1 MPGFNLYLSNHSEVL
16 VDQLAH
22 VVGEPPLPP
31 FEAEVIVVQSQGMER
46 WLTQQL
52 SEKLG
57 IWANGRFPFPNL
69 MVQQIFQAVLKEDIP
84 DPSTSS
90 ELMAWR
96 LQRVLPAC
104 VDRPEFENLKN
115 YLGTEKRDLKSA
127 QLCQQIAD
135 TFDQY
140 TLYRPEMILRWEE
153 GQETH
158 WQAQL
163 WRRIVAEGQTAHR
176 ADIRRRFFQALQQRK
191 LDLSELPR
199 RISIFGIPAL
209 PRFHL
214 DVFVVVS
221 HFVDVHLFL
230 MNPSQEF
237 WADIVSERE
246 LARRRERQRR
256 QYALPFPEDHH
267 FEVGN
272 PLLASLGKVGKE
284 FFGMLLDQNNYVEWS
299 RYADAGEDS
308 VLACLQS
315 DILKLHHRGEGG
327 LRKVLSSGD
336 DSLQIH
342 SCHSPMREM
351 EVLRDRLLALFDEHP
366 DLRPEHVLVMTPDI
380 QAYAP
385 YITAVFSG
393 DREAEQRIPFSI
405 SDRNAKSESPLA
417 QGFLKILDLS
427 GSRLAVSAVMD
438 LLDMSIVLR
447 RFGIQ
452 VEDHEQILEWVKET
466 RICWGIDGEDRQRQ
480 GIPAFDENSWRAGL
494 DRLLLGYALP
504 SLGAQ
509 TFAGI
514 LPFDGV
520 EGSGSQAL
528 GRLVEFLERLFTTV
542 RDLERPRPLSGWS
555 ESLSALLSQ
564 FFAEEEESEREFQM
578 VRRHVRR
585 LAEIQKET
593 GYEQAVPLEVIRYTL
608 ERRLQVSE
616 LNRWFL
622 TGGVTFCAMLPMR
635 SIPFR
640 VIALVGMN
648 NDAFPRAHQPLSFDL
663 VASHPLPGDRS
674 LREEDRYLF
683 LEALLSA
690 REHFHISYVG
700 QSTRDNSEIPPSVLV
715 SELMDVVEQGFV
727 FAGAEPISQRL
738 SIRHRLQAFSPF
750 YFSGMSQLFSF
761 SQENLMALKAQR
773 SSDWRPRPFI
783 PASIGEPPTELRRID
798 VRELKRFYRNPT
810 KFLLRRRLGIVLD
823 EAHSLLED
831 SEPFVLK
838 ELDAY
843 GLKQELAARHLAGAE
858 ISTSYA
864 SMRGQGILPAG
875 KAGEILFREVVSNVE
890 AFTASLRPLLSGEVL
905 PALELDLELAG
916 FHVMGRIDDVW
927 TDHVLRYRCA
937 EAKAKDHVNL
947 WIDHLLLHCAG
958 PTGYPRTSILVT
970 QDGVWSLPP
979 VRDCRLI
986 LERLCRLYWQGL
998 SKPLQFFPQT
1008 SYQYVHS
1015 RRNGASQEE
1024 AMSDAGRIW
1033 NGSRHKRGEREDA
1046 YYELAF
1052 RQVKPLDEVFVSV
1065 ALDVLVPVLE
1075 HERLRSE

>member
-31 FEAEVIVVQSQGMER
+31 FETEVIVVQSQGMER

-52 SEKLG
+52 SKKLG
-57 IWANGRFPFPNL
+57 IWANGGFPFPNL
-69 MVQQIFQAVLKEDIP
+69 MVQQIFQAALKENIP
-84 DPSTSS
+84 DPSSSS

-127 QLCQQIAD
+127 QLCRQIAD

-153 GQETH
+153 GQESH

-163 WRRIVAEGQTAHR
+163 WRKLVAEGQTAHR
-176 ADIRRRFFQALQQRK
+176 ADIRRRFFKALQERK
-191 LDLSELPR
+191 CDLSELPR

-214 DVFVVVS
+214 DVFVAIS
-221 HFVDVHLFL
+221 RLVDVHLFL

-237 WADIVSERE
+237 WADIVSEKE
-246 LARRRERQRR
+246 LARKRERQRR

-284 FFGMLLDQNNYVEWS
+284 FFGMLLDQSNYVEWS
-299 RYADAGEDS
+299 RYEDAGEDTL
-308 VLACLQS
+308 LACLQS
-315 DILKLHHRGEGG
+315 DILKLNHRSEGG
-327 LRKVLSSGD
+327 LRKVLSPSD

-351 EVLRDRLLALFDEHP
+351 EILRDRLLALFDEHP
-366 DLRPEHVLVMTPDI
+366 DLRPEDVLVMTPDI

-393 DREAEQRIPFSI
+393 YPEAEQRIPFAI
-405 SDRNAKSESPLA
+405 SDRSAKAESQIA

-427 GSRLAVSAVMD
+427 GSRLGVSAVMD

-447 RFGIQ
+447 RFGIRP
-452 VEDHEQILEWVKET
+452 EDREQILEWVKET

-504 SLGAQ
+504 SLRDQ

-520 EGSGSQAL
+520 EGSGSRAL
-528 GRLVEFLERLFTTV
+528 GGLVEFLERLFATV
-542 RDLERPRPLSGWS
+542 RDLERPRPLTAWS
-555 ESLSALLSQ
+555 ECLSALLSQ
-564 FFAEEEESEREFQM
+564 FFAEEEEFEREFQM
-578 VRRHVRR
+578 VSRHVRR
-585 LAEIQKET
+585 LGEIQRET
-593 GYEQAVPLEVIRYTL
+593 GFEQAVSLEVIRYTL
-608 ERRLQVSE
+608 EKQLQVTE

-622 TGGVTFCAMLPMR
+622 AGGVTFCAMLSMR

-663 VASHPLPGDRS
+663 VASHPRPGDRS
-674 LREEDRYLF
+674 VREEDRYLF

-690 REHFHISYVG
+690 REHLHISYVG

-727 FAGAEPISQRL
+727 FAGAEPISQHL
-738 SIRHRLQAFSPF
+738 CIRHRLQAFSPS

-773 SSDWRPRPFI
+773 SSDWRPQPFI
-783 PASIGEPPTELRRID
+783 AASIGEPPAELRRID

-810 KFLLRRRLGIVLD
+810 KFLLRQRLGIVLED
-823 EAHSLLED
+823 AHSLLED
-831 SEPFVLK
+831 SEPFVL
-838 ELDAY
+838 EQLDAY
-843 GLKQELAARHLAGAE
+843 GLKQQLAARHLVGAE
-858 ISTSYA
+858 LSTSYA
-864 SMRGQGILPAG
+864 SVRGQGILPAG
-875 KAGEILFREVVSNVE
+875 KAGEVLFREVVSDVE
-890 AFTASLRPLLSGEVL
+890 AFTASLRPLLSGELL
-905 PALELDLELAG
+905 PALELDLELGG
-916 FHVMGRIDDVW
+916 FHITGRIDDIW
-927 TDHVLRYRCA
+927 TEHLLRYRCA
-937 EAKAKDHVNL
+937 EVKAKDHVNL

-958 PTGYPRTSILVT
+958 PKGYPQTSILVA
-970 QDGVWSLPP
+970 QDGVWSLLP
-979 VRDCRLI
+979 VRDCGLL
-986 LERLCRLYWQGL
+986 LERLCSFYWHGL
-998 SKPLQFFPQT
+998 SKLLRFFPQT
-1008 SYQYVHS
+1008 SYEYVHS
-1015 RRNGASQEE
+1015 RKNGASQEE
-1024 AMSDAGRIW
+1024 AMGDAGRVW
-1033 NGSRHKRGEREDA
+1033 NGSRHNRGEREDP

-1052 RQVKPLDEVFVSV
+1052 RQAKPLDEVFASV
-1065 ALDVLVPVLE
+1065 ALDVLRPLLE
-1075 HERLRSE
+1075 HERLRTE